1 MKNQVITP
9 RANGRGNV
17 NGGRGRSGGL
27 TQKPARRNAGSRSDS
42 SRLRTVLS
50 YLPLVGKVSLAIVT
64 GVLIFAGYRAAA
76 SASFFEARNVDIS
89 GAKRA
94 SAEQIRTVVRSLAS
108 DTGVWRADLAEISAK
123 VEALPWVRT
132 ALVTRVLPDG
142 LRVRVIE
149 RVPTA
154 VVRMSTGKF
163 VWVDDQA
170 VTLSNMLPTDTMP
183 PFFIRG
189 WDESG
194 TDEARKENQ
203 ERVRKY
209 LAMSSE
215 WGAMGLNERVS
226 EVNLGDPFDV
236 RALLA
241 GDDAHIEVR
250 LGSKNFAN
258 RLKSALNALDR
269 HRSTPVGPY
278 ISYLVADQDDR
289 VTIGRSPNA
298 PALAID
304 GGSGESA
311 RDSADTSSN
320 NQTASGPARRS
331 SSTDQRTDSNA
342 KRSAPKKKDR
352 DRSEAAADSSTETRP
367 RRVG

>member
-1 MKNQVITP
+1 
-9 RANGRGNV
+9 
-17 NGGRGRSGGL
+17 L
-27 TQKPARRNAGSRSDS
+27 
-42 SRLRTVLS
+42 
-50 YLPLVGKVSLAIVT
+50 LAIVT

-94 SAEQIRTVVRSLAS
+94 SVDQIRMVVRSVAS
-108 DTGVWRADLAEISAK
+108 DTGVWRADLAQISSK

-154 VVRMSTGKF
+154 VVQMSSGKL
-163 VWVDDQA
+163 VWVDDEA
-170 VTLSNMLPTDTMP
+170 VTLSNMLPSDTVP

-189 WDESG
+189 WDEAG
-194 TDEARKENQ
+194 TSEARKENQ

-209 LAMSSE
+209 LVMSSE

-226 EVNLGDPFDV
+226 QVNLGDPFDV

-241 GDDAHIEVR
+241 GEDAHIEVR
-250 LGSKNFAN
+250 LGSKNFAT
-258 RLKSALNALDR
+258 RLKYALNTLDR

-278 ISYLVADQDDR
+278 ISYLVADQDDK

-298 PALAID
+298 PALSID
-304 GGSGESA
+304 GGSQESA
-311 RDSADTSSN
+311 SDSAETSN
-320 NQTASGPARRS
+320 NSQTESDAARRS
-331 SSTDQRTDSNA
+331 SSTDARTSSNGQ
-342 KRSAPKKKDR
+342 RSAPKKKDR
-352 DRSEAAADSSTETRP
+352 AQSEPGADSSTETRP